1 MRRLSLITVMA
12 VVVVVTG
19 CATAE
24 GYRQRLD
31 LMAGYHSDQLQ
42 VEWGPPDRV
51 SELTDGSELW
61 VYRKIT
67 VRHSGNSYSQVP
79 DGSYQEKYK
88 DKKGNIKTRTVTTYA
103 SVWVPPET
111 WETYCETRFVVSRDH
126 RVLSTGFEGPDCVAK
141 ETKPRDA
148 GADA

>member
-1 MRRLSLITVMA
+1 MRRLKIIAAVA
-12 VVVVVTG
+12 VVVAVTG

-24 GYRQRLD
+24 GYRQRMD

-51 SELTDGSELW
+51 SELTNGNELW

-79 DGSYQEKYK
+79 NGSYQEKYK
-88 DKKGNIKTRTVTTYA
+88 DKKGNVKIRTVTTYD
-103 SVWVPPET
+103 SVWVPPEE
-111 WETYCETRFVVSRDH
+111 WETYCETRFVVSPDH
-126 RVLSTGFEGPDCVAK
+126 KVLSTGFEGSDCVAK
-141 ETKPRDA
+141 EVKSA
-148 GADA
+148 GGED